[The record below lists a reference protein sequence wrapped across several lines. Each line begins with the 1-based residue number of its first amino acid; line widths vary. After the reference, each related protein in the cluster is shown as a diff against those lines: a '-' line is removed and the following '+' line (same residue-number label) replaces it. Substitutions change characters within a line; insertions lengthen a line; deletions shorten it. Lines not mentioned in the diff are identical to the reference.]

1 MMSQHVLIFV
11 NTVGAMAVCTI
22 LYGMMQ
28 RRIQSE
34 LLRRAGIGLALGCGA
49 ILIMAQ
55 PIVLSPGFQADSR
68 GAFVGMAAAFGGP
81 VAAVIA
87 VALTVV
93 ARVVIG
99 GNGVGAGAMVIAAT
113 AAGAL
118 VWWSKTGDTRQ
129 RTWTEWLSIILVCIA
144 PSALA
149 LFTVAGNMWLTS
161 FFLSGVIG
169 LIVLIFGKMLETEQ
183 RRGQRERELTKEAT
197 TDCLTGLPNRR
208 SLENY
213 AQKLEQ
219 EKATGVLFML
229 VDVDHFKKIND
240 EYGHTVGD
248 VVLQGIGSAIRGT
261 VRDTDFAAR
270 VGGEEF
276 AIIVRTTSGDAGHLV
291 AERFRKAL
299 RVSYGSNQQTR
310 ISVGGF
316 FFDREAFDYAKAYQR
331 ADQALYGSKVKG
343 RDRVTFFREHQE
355 RLQLAS

>member
-1 MMSQHVLIFV
+1 MSQHILIFV

-22 LYGMMQ
+22 LYGLMQ
-28 RRIQSE
+28 RRVQSAI
-34 LLRRAGIGLALGCGA
+34 LRRAGVGLAFGCGG

-55 PIVLSPGFQADSR
+55 PIILSPGFQADSR
-68 GAFVGMAAAFGGP
+68 AAFVGMAAAFGGP

-87 VALTVV
+87 IALTVS

-99 GNGVGAGAMVIAAT
+99 GNGVVAGAAVIAAT

-118 VWWSKTGDTRQ
+118 VWRYNVGDTRK
-129 RTWTEWLSIILVCIA
+129 RTWREWLSISLLCIA

-149 LFTVAGNMWLTS
+149 LLAVAGNKWPTS
-161 FFLSGVIG
+161 IFLSGVIG
-169 LIVLIFGKMLETEQ
+169 LIVWLFGKMLETEQ
-183 RRGQRERELTKEAT
+183 RRGQRERELTKEAA

-208 SLENY
+208 SLEQY
-213 AQKLEQ
+213 VQQLER

-229 VDVDHFKKIND
+229 IDVDHFKKIND
-240 EYGHTVGD
+240 EHGHAVGD
-248 VVLQGIGSAIRGT
+248 AVLRGIGSEIRST

-276 AIIVRTTSGDAGHLV
+276 AIIVRTRSSDAGRLV

-299 RVSYGSNQQTR
+299 RVSYGHDQETR

-316 FFDREAFDYAKAYQR
+316 FFEEEAFNYTKAYQR
-331 ADQALYGSKVKG
+331 ADEALYGSKLMG
-343 RDRVTFFREHQE
+343 RDRVTFFHEPE
-355 RLQLAS
+355 YELQFAS

>member
-1 MMSQHVLIFV
+1 MSQHILIFV

-22 LYGMMQ
+22 LYGLLQ
-28 RRIQSE
+28 RRIQSAI
-34 LLRRAGIGLALGCGA
+34 LRRAGVGLVLGCGG

-55 PIVLSPGFQADSR
+55 PIILSPGFQADSR

-81 VAAVIA
+81 IAAVIA
-87 VALTVV
+87 VALTVT

-99 GNGVGAGAMVIAAT
+99 GSGVVAGVAVIAAT

-118 VWWSKTGDTRQ
+118 VWRYNVGDTRK
-129 RTWTEWLSIILVCIA
+129 RTWREWLSIILLCIS

-149 LFTVAGNMWLTS
+149 LFAVARNMWLTS
-161 FFLSGVIG
+161 IFLSAVIG
-169 LIVLIFGKMLETEQ
+169 VSVWIFGKMLETEQ

-208 SLENY
+208 SLERY
-213 AQKLEQ
+213 AQQLER

-229 VDVDHFKKIND
+229 IDVDHFKRIND
-240 EYGHTVGD
+240 EHGHSVGD
-248 VVLQGIGSAIRGT
+248 AVLQGIGSAIRST
-261 VRDTDFAAR
+261 IRETDFAAR

-276 AIIVRTTSGDAGHLV
+276 AIIVRTSSSDAGRVV

-299 RVSYGSNQQTR
+299 RVSYGNGQQTR

-316 FFDREAFDYAKAYQR
+316 FFEEESFDYSNAYQR
-331 ADQALYGSKVKG
+331 ADEALYGSKLMG
-343 RDRVTFFREHQE
+343 RDRVTFFHEPEHE
-355 RLQLAS
+355 LQLAS